1 MIGLPMIKRFYVAI
15 SIACILTACSTTN
28 PNDPYEPYNR
38 AMFKI
43 NNKLDETIL
52 EPAARGYQKAVPK
65 PLRAGVTNVFDNLRD
80 VISLGSNILRLDIE
94 KAATDVSRIG
104 INTVWG
110 LGGLLPVADLANMP
124 NNKNTLGDTFASWG
138 WKNSNYFIMPLS
150 GPSTLRDSL
159 GGAITT
165 VYSPQ
170 SALISNNKV
179 LYGISGLNVVDTR
192 AKYLG
197 LTDVVKDAA
206 PDKYAYMRDF
216 YMARRS
222 SQTGG
227 KYGENKD
234 EDVNIDDLFEDN
246 DDSSNTDKTPSEPNE
261 NSSSTPSSTNKE

>member
-1 MIGLPMIKRFYVAI
+1 MIKRFYIAI
-15 SIACILTACSTTN
+15 SIASILTACSTTN

-38 AMFKI
+38 VMFKI
-43 NNKLDETIL
+43 NDKLDETVL
-52 EPAARGYQKAVPK
+52 EPTTRGYQKVVPK
-65 PLRAGVTNVFDNLRD
+65 PVRAGVTNVFDNLRD
-80 VISLGSNILRLDIE
+80 VVSLGSNILRLDIE

-110 LGGLLPVADLANMP
+110 LGGLLPVADLADMP

-138 WKNSNYFIMPLS
+138 WKNSNYFVMPLS

-197 LTDVVKDAA
+197 LTDVMKDAA

-216 YMARRS
+216 YMARRA

-227 KYGENKD
+227 QYNTTNN
-234 EDVNIDDLFEDN
+234 EDDLSIDDLFDEN
-246 DDSSNTDKTPSEPNE
+246 DDNKSSESSDNNQSNTD
-261 NSSSTPSSTNKE
+261 NKEHQ